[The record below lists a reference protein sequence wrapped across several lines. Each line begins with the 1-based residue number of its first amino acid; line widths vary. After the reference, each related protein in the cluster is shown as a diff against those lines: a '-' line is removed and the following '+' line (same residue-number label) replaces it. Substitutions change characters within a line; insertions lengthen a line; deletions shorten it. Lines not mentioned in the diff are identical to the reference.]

1 MTTPARRIRRSDRRR
16 TFDLR
21 ATALCFGILAAA
33 VTILGFTARTAA
45 AAVERRPAWAVV
57 LGLLVTAAVLAARR
71 RRRGYAVKR
80 AAYRAAVALDQATR
94 TALDALE
101 KPPAPAAPEPAR
113 PAPHAADAY
122 VPAPRAGDADP
133 HGDPHLTPYAEPPV
147 PSHTGPHGEPGAGFQ
162 KTVALVTSEL
172 PAGRGAGAETGGVDY
187 GELDPYEF
195 EQAIAALCER
205 DGCSSVEVVGGAG
218 DLGADVLA
226 VTPDGRRVVIQ
237 CKRYCATNRVGSE
250 ELQRFGGTCY
260 TVHEADVAA
269 LVTTSDFTAPAA
281 EYAEQCGIVCVD
293 RQALQAWSD
302 GTGPEPWAAV
312 DGSRVPFT
320 EPCPE

>member
-1 MTTPARRIRRSDRRR
+1 MTTPARRIRRTDRRR
-16 TFDLR
+16 AFDLR

-33 VTILGFTARTAA
+33 VTILGLTARTAA
-45 AAVERRPAWAVV
+45 AAVEQRPAWAVV

-80 AAYRAAVALDQATR
+80 AAYRAAIALDEATR

-101 KPPAPAAPEPAR
+101 TPPGPVASAR
-113 PAPHAADAY
+113 PVPHAADAY
-122 VPAPRAGDADP
+122 VLAPRAGDADP
-133 HGDPHLTPYAEPPV
+133 HADPHLTPYADPPV
-147 PSHTGPHGEPGAGFQ
+147 SSDTGPKSAPGAGFQ
-162 KTVALVTSEL
+162 ETVALVTTEL
-172 PAGRGAGAETGGVDY
+172 PARGSEAGGVDY
-187 GELDPYEF
+187 EALDPYEF

-260 TVHEADVAA
+260 TVHGADVAA
-269 LVTTSDFTAPAA
+269 LVTTSDFTAPAV

-312 DGSRVPFT
+312 DGSRVPLT